1 MNGSVPHVDGW
12 ERRLP
17 LLEYG
22 EVALM
27 RRKNINYSK
36 YGYIFCMPFVLA
48 FLVFSLY
55 PILYTMIIG
64 FTDLRGLGKT
74 NFRIL
79 EGNPF
84 ANFQVILQNPSFIT
98 SLQNTALIWIINFIP
113 QIALSLLLTAWFTNP
128 LLKIKGQG
136 AFKIMLYMPNIITAA
151 TIAILFNSLFAYP
164 MSPVN
169 YLAVKLGFTADPVN
183 FLLQKWTAR
192 GIVSFIQFWMWYG
205 STMIV
210 LIAGVLG
217 ISPAIFEAA
226 AIDGASNIQTFF
238 RITLPSLR
246 TILLYTIITSMI
258 GGLQMFD
265 IPKLFL
271 NGGPDNATLTTSV
284 FIYNQAFSGSYLYN
298 RASAASMIMFIIIGV
313 LSAILFYIMR
323 DKDAAKM
330 KKEQKNLLKA
340 VRRQAA

>member
-1 MNGSVPHVDGW
+1 M
-12 ERRLP
+12 
-17 LLEYG
+17 
-22 EVALM
+22 
-27 RRKNINYSK
+27 
-36 YGYIFCMPFVLA
+36 
-48 FLVFSLY
+48 
-55 PILYTMIIG
+55 
-64 FTDLRGLGKT
+64 GKT
-74 NFRIL
+74 AFQFL
-79 EGNPF
+79 DNPF
-84 ANFQVILQNPSFIT
+84 ENFQSILHNPSFIR

-113 QIALSLLLTAWFTNP
+113 QIILALLLTAWFTNQR
-128 LLKIKGQG
+128 LKVRGQG
-136 AFKIMLYMPNIITAA
+136 AFKVMLYMPNIITAA

-169 YLAVKLGFTADPVN
+169 YLAVKLGFAPEPVN

-192 GIVSFIQFWMWYG
+192 GIVAFIQFWMWYG

-217 ISPAIFEAA
+217 ISPTLFEAA
-226 AIDGASNIQTFF
+226 SIDGASGVQTFF

-246 TILLYTIITSMI
+246 TILLYTLITSMI

-271 NGGPDNATLTTSV
+271 MGGPDNATLTTSV

-298 RASAASMIMFIIIGV
+298 RAAAASMVMFAIIAV
-313 LSAILFYIMR
+313 LSAMLFYVMR

-330 KKEQKNLLKA
+330 KKAEKA
-340 VRRQAA
+340 LTKARRQAA